1 MSFYNKKPVAIGELI
16 KTYIEKYP
24 RKKELKRG
32 MILSVLPKVA
42 GKQIS
47 DQIVNAWFREDTLCL
62 KVSSQTWRHEVHL
75 QRYALMQRLN
85 KEVRGNI
92 IREIVVY

>member
-1 MSFYNKKPVAIGELI
+1 MSYYNKKPVAIGDLI
-16 KTYIEKYP
+16 KSYIDKYP

-32 MILSVLPKVA
+32 MVLSVLPKVA
-42 GKQIS
+42 GKQINE
-47 DQIVNAWFREDTLCL
+47 QIINAWFREDTLCL
-62 KVSSQTWRHEVHL
+62 KVSNQSWRQEVHM